1 MTTIAM
7 IFGMLPLA
15 LSAGASSESKNGLAW
30 VIIGGLTSSL
40 LLTLIL
46 VPSVYMSMENIKE
59 KMQYR
64 FLKKEVNAKPLLNG
78 K

>member
-1 MTTIAM
+1 MTTVAM

-15 LSAGASSESKNGLAW
+15 ISTGASSESKNGLAW

-46 VPSVYMSMENIKE
+46 VPSVYMSMENTKVKFQKI
-59 KMQYR
+59 
-64 FLKKEVNAKPLLNG
+64 FSKKKVIVTQATNEV
-78 K
+78 

>member
-1 MTTIAM
+1 
-7 IFGMLPLA
+7 MLPLA
-15 LSAGASSESKNGLAW
+15 ISTGPSSEIKNGLAW

-46 VPSVYMSMENIKE
+46 VPSVYMSMENIKV
-59 KMQYR
+59 KLQHR
-64 FLKKEVNAKPLLNG
+64 FLKKKVNAEPLLNS